1 LPWAASAVTAM
12 TAMTAMPW
20 HVRHAGVQNM
30 SLWGTSPE
38 SRLIPRI
45 SSTSN
50 RRPIPVRIR
59 RIRGGKVKVLEQ
71 RKHSHASRQSVSLAS
86 YVESEIE
93 AF

>member
-1 LPWAASAVTAM
+1 MFVVVHGCMGAYGHGMGAN
-12 TAMTAMPW
+12 
-20 HVRHAGVQNM
+20 R
-30 SLWGTSPE
+30 WGTRPLKVVSFLVFP
-38 SRLIPRI
+38 
-45 SSTSN
+45 STAAEPLAACLD
-50 RRPIPVRIR
+50 RAYPPVRIR